1 MPSTIAD
8 QFGNVGASAPTP
20 LPTVPPDLQKY
31 LQPMPPVQSNQTP
44 TIKLDPKATSQQRL
58 MQGLN
63 QGGVAILA
71 PDGKPGFVHG
81 SIVDSFLKENPDFRH
96 GVVMTA
102 PDGTPG
108 LVSRDEADQFL
119 KANPTYKVGQPQT
132 QAETKYGSDE
142 WYASKLP
149 ASAISG
155 LSWFQRKINDPLN
168 RMAEE
173 GAAIG
178 REAGTAVGAGYEDI
192 VGHPLKVEPEP
203 GGHYGHMKFS
213 RTPLESQQ
221 LAETEHPALTGVSR
235 AVGSVAGGAV
245 ADPRNWPFLASG
257 AARPILQKL
266 ISSGFA
272 VQMGKGTV
280 DAVTQLHDNW
290 DRMTPADRY
299 EMGTKAG
306 LTAAM
311 AAASGAH
318 AVSDAVPVVR
328 QAGQDAGQAIVKP
341 VKYLAQKGRDIRS
354 AVSVEKAGPVESATM
369 AFRPRNS
376 KYKWQQEV
384 QSALPDM
391 RRASDSLG
399 IDPEKMT
406 IQDAHRATSQ
416 AKRDVWREYSE
427 QFADPNAA
435 DTVDTTPI
443 AGVIRS
449 TVTQRMEE
457 QNPTLADRIHKV
469 ADTYEGRQLN
479 LGDIEDRMHEL
490 NNETAAIEAK
500 YPAQKMAAQSDP
512 SNAYIFAERQALR
525 NLADSKMN
533 ELSGPGANQLRAR
546 YGALKSVED
555 VIQRRIP
562 VVERQSPMPISKL
575 MAQLYGVGKIA
586 KGVVTGSLGNI
597 VEGGVTLASQARA
610 AKLNDP
616 DFLTQQAFRK
626 TIPSRPIPP
635 APTRMEGEYVPQDYV
650 PPRNRMI
657 RGLLPSAFRMPEQMA
672 PPSSQV
678 ETVGMSPAA
687 EGNAYQKAFERNPA
701 PFLRQPSAAPGSEIA
716 TPSVLPRIFPRAPVI
731 PEAAVTP
738 VNAPEVT
745 PQPVAP
751 KLTPRVQIARP
762 KSAEIKSRGDIGGN
776 YGSDTVL
783 NSPAGNQPARYRVVE
798 ASTLTPSHSAKNFA
812 KNPKYPAGI
821 QERAYDTSREAQA
834 RVIQQ
839 AQEYDPSYTINT
851 NPDAVNGPP
860 IITPDGIVLGGN
872 SRTMSTQRL
881 YNSGR
886 GNRYKDALLAQAG
899 TFGISP
905 DVIKGMK
912 YPMLVR
918 EVAQPAN
925 AEAMRRLGS
934 DLNKSMTGALGV
946 SERAVT
952 AGKAISQESLS
963 RVAGMM
969 DGIGAEASLR
979 DLMRER
985 GNDLVS
991 LLVKDGAITERERPQ
1006 FVDSATGGLSEEGK
1020 TFVER
1025 ALLGSVVD
1033 DPRLMDAAPKS
1044 VLNKLDSSLAAIS
1057 SLAPRTYAYNILPL
1071 LRAALREHAAI
1082 ASRGSNVETYLN
1094 QTGLFGGER
1103 SPAIDALVRLFA
1115 DRPTVVREKLRQFS
1129 QDAGFDKP
1137 EQGTFGLGEEVS
1149 PSRAFND
1156 AFGTKLTDDQ
1166 LADAIERASKL
1177 DPILGDVK

>member
-1 MPSTIAD
+1 
-8 QFGNVGASAPTP
+8 
-20 LPTVPPDLQKY
+20 
-31 LQPMPPVQSNQTP
+31 
-44 TIKLDPKATSQQRL
+44 
-58 MQGLN
+58 
-63 QGGVAILA
+63 
-71 PDGKPGFVHG
+71 
-81 SIVDSFLKENPDFRH
+81 
-96 GVVMTA
+96 
-102 PDGTPG
+102 
-108 LVSRDEADQFL
+108 
-119 KANPTYKVGQPQT
+119 
-132 QAETKYGSDE
+132 
-142 WYASKLP
+142 
-149 ASAISG
+149 
-155 LSWFQRKINDPLN
+155 
-168 RMAEE
+168 
-173 GAAIG
+173 
-178 REAGTAVGAGYEDI
+178 
-192 VGHPLKVEPEP
+192 
-203 GGHYGHMKFS
+203 
-213 RTPLESQQ
+213 
-221 LAETEHPALTGVSR
+221 
-235 AVGSVAGGAV
+235 
-245 ADPRNWPFLASG
+245 
-257 AARPILQKL
+257 
-266 ISSGFA
+266 
-272 VQMGKGTV
+272 MGKGTV

-427 QFADPNAA
+427 QFVDPNAA

-457 QNPTLADRIHKV
+457 QNPALADRIHKV

-479 LGDIEDRMHEL
+479 LGDVEDRMHEL

-635 APTRMEGEYVPQDYV
+635 APTRIEGEYVERDYV
-650 PPRNRMI
+650 APVRRGL

-672 PPSSQV
+672 PQSSQV
-678 ETVGMSPAA
+678 ETVGMPPAA
-687 EGNAYQKAFERNPA
+687 EGDAYQKAFDRNPSA
-701 PFLRQPSAAPGSEIA
+701 FSSPLARIMRPPAIDTQPSAEVKPAAPPSAVAPPAKAAPVQSAVPKKRIEIA
-716 TPSVLPRIFPRAPVI
+716 P
-731 PEAAVTP
+731 
-738 VNAPEVT
+738 
-745 PQPVAP
+745 
-751 KLTPRVQIARP
+751 P
-762 KSAEIKSRGDIGGN
+762 KSAEIKSRGDIGGT
-776 YGSDTVL
+776 YGADTTL
-783 NSPAGNQPARYRVVE
+783 NTPSGNQPAKYRVVD
-798 ASTLTPSHSAKNFA
+798 ASTLMPSHDAKTFA
-812 KNPKYPAGI
+812 RNAKYPAGI
-821 QERAYDTSREAQA
+821 QERAYDTSKEAQA

-839 AQEYDPSYTINT
+839 AQNYDPNYTINT

-860 IITPDGIVLGGN
+860 IITPDGVVLGGN

-881 YNSGR
+881 YNAGE
-886 GNRYKDALLAQAG
+886 GNKYKSALLAHAR

-905 DVIKGMK
+905 DAIKGMK

-952 AGKAISQESLS
+952 VGKSISQESLS

-969 DGIGAEASLR
+969 DNIGAEASLR

-1033 DPRLMDAAPKS
+1033 DPRLMDSAPKS

-1057 SLAPRTYAYNILPL
+1057 TLAPRTDAYNILPL
-1071 LRAALREHAAI
+1071 LRAALRE
-1082 ASRGSNVETYLN
+1082 L
-1094 QTGLFGGER
+1094 L
-1103 SPAIDALVRLFA
+1103 RLHRVA
-1115 DRPTVVREKLRQFS
+1115 T
-1129 QDAGFDKP
+1129 
-1137 EQGTFGLGEEVS
+1137 T
-1149 PSRAFND
+1149 
-1156 AFGTKLTDDQ
+1156 
-1166 LADAIERASKL
+1166 SKR
-1177 DPILGDVK
+1177 I